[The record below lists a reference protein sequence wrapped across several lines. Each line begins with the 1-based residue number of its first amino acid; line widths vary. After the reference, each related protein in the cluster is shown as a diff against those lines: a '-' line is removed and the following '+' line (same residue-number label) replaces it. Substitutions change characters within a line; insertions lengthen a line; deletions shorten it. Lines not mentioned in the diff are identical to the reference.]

1 MRGIKKAAP
10 GWQSGHGGKRGKRMN
25 YNKDITHERKCQHW
39 QRVVYVIEDAIYLAM
54 CLGAIALVC
63 WVCGTALRIMG
74 VQ

>member
-1 MRGIKKAAP
+1 
-10 GWQSGHGGKRGKRMN
+10 MN